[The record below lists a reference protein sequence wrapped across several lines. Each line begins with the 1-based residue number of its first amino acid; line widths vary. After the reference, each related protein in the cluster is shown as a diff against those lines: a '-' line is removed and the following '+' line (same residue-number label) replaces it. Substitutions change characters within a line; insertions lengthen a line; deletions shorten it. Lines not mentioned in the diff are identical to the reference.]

1 MAAVRRFRMV
11 WMHWRHQWVAG
22 HAAQALWWSCRRI
35 LRMAARR
42 AGLGG
47 ALVLTLLVL
56 ALATLWMS
64 MWQRA
69 DLLAMQ
75 RSVSVVSDSVRSVDS
90 AAEAPPVPDRQQ
102 MVRFIEGLP
111 AANDTP
117 GVVQSLLTLASQFG
131 LVLPKGSYQFQV
143 TDAST
148 VARYRMVL
156 PVQGSA
162 TQVRRFMSAALKSHP
177 SLAMEGL
184 QLTRDQATSP
194 AVEARIEWVLYTR
207 PSLTPE
213 LPGEAP

>member
-1 MAAVRRFRMV
+1 MAIVRRLRMV

-35 LRMAARR
+35 LRTAARR
-42 AGLGG
+42 TGLGG
-47 ALVLTLLVL
+47 ALLGVLLVL
-56 ALATLWMS
+56 ALASLWMS
-64 MWQRA
+64 MWQRD
-69 DLLAMQ
+69 DLMALQ
-75 RSVSVVSDSVRSVDS
+75 RSVTVADGSVRSVDS
-90 AAEAPPVPDRQQ
+90 TAEAAPVQHRQQ
-102 MVRFIEGLP
+102 MVRFIDGLP
-111 AANDTP
+111 AANDTA
-117 GVVQSLLTLASQFG
+117 GVVQSLLSLASQFG

-184 QLTRDQATSP
+184 QLMRDQASSP

-207 PSLTPE
+207 PLLTPV